1 MGKLGDNRDENRR
14 REHVSK
20 LMDGESWKMRRAL
33 LPANETWPSC
43 LIIAPCSVVPNW
55 EREFQKVRL
64 RVRPCPLIF
73 RLRTIP
79 KWGYFEVGIYANGKE
94 ERSQI
99 LRDFRY
105 GRFDVGEYLYRYL

>member
-33 LPANETWPSC
+33 PPANETWPTC
-43 LIIAPCSVVPNW
+43 LIIAPSSVVPNW

-64 RVRPCPLIF
+64 LVRLCTGTF
-73 RLRTIP
+73 RLRIIP
-79 KWGYFEVGIYANGKE
+79 KVG
-94 ERSQI
+94 
-99 LRDFRY
+99 LF
-105 GRFDVGEYLYRYL
+105 